1 MRAGPVIG
9 IAGASYVVARPFG
22 DLAVHGIPR
31 RYVDHVVGA
40 GGRAVV
46 RPPGIGHDV
55 LDLLDGLVLAGGGD
69 IDPALYGRVGV
80 RAREV
85 DRARDEAEIALVREA
100 REARV
105 PMLGVC
111 RGAQVFAVAD
121 GGTLVPDL
129 GPDRPHVLA
138 TTSHPIK
145 TFPGSA
151 CARLLGLRS
160 QVSSLHH
167 QAIDR
172 TGSGWRSTTP
182 APRCSAGSCR
192 LPANTPR
199 AAVRSCKVVARAAGT
214 CDVAVSRPG
223 LSVPSGRMIWCTS
236 SVRRPAR
243 GSPPPSRSRH
253 PRRSVRGTRSRLA
266 AMPWWSPRRGPA
278 RRSRRSCGRSTGSRT
293 NRCRPTNGGVA
304 GCSTS
309 PR

>member
-46 RPPGIGHDV
+46 LPPGIGHDV

-69 IDPALYGRVGV
+69 IYPALYGRVGV

-172 TGSGWRSTTP
+172 TGSGWRTTGWADDGVVEAIEWDDSATP
-182 APRCSAGSCR
+182 LVCPRRAVAPGARPHR
-192 LPANTPR
+192 HH
-199 AAVRSCKVVARAAGT
+199 AVRLARAGCPRTLRA
-214 CDVAVSRPG
+214 R
-223 LSVPSGRMIWCTS
+223 PSGHARWS
-236 SVRRPAR
+236 PGQPAR
-243 GSPPPSRSRH
+243 VTSPS
-253 PRRSVRGTRSRLA
+253 L
-266 AMPWWSPRRGPA
+266 
-278 RRSRRSCGRSTGSRT
+278 GRDC
-293 NRCRPTNGGVA
+293 RCRRA
-304 GCSTS
+304 G
-309 PR
+309 